1 MQTIDKK
8 IKALGI
14 YQIVGGIIGI
24 ILIIYFAGK
33 ASILNIPILKITFLF
48 LALYSFSTYSGFLLL
63 NKNYT
68 KGFNLSILNQV
79 LQIISFSVLGFTF
92 QYASGIYLSF
102 GLNLTTDTLITY
114 NSGLTAFNYKINSDP
129 EVSAFSINII
139 ALILINFLFN
149 LKEKIIKGQKDE
161 LSEIGKS

>member
-1 MQTIDKK
+1 MQRIDKQ

-14 YQIVGGIIGI
+14 YQIVGGIIGV
-24 ILIIYFAGK
+24 ILIMYFAGK
-33 ASILNIPILKITFLF
+33 ASIFNISILKITLLF
-48 LALYSFSTYSGFLLL
+48 LALYSFSIYCGFLLL

-68 KGFNLSILNQV
+68 TGFNLSIFNQA

-129 EVSAFSINII
+129 EVAAFSLNII
-139 ALILINFLFN
+139 ALILINFFFN
-149 LKEKIIKGQKDE
+149 LKEKIIRQKDE
-161 LSEIGKS
+161 LSEIGQS